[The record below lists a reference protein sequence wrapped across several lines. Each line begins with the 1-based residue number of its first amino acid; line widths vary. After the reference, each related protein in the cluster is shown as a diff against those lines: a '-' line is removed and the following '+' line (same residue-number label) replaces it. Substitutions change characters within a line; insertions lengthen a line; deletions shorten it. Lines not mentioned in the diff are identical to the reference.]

1 MSQTPPPHLHGTGL
15 SGEVGGPTF
24 GRVAIEASP
33 LLIGVTLLTLG
44 LGLLQSL
51 VGVRAAIEGFPT
63 AVTGILM
70 STYYMGFLAGALW
83 VPKVVADVGHIRAF
97 SALASTASV
106 AFLLHGVFVGPV
118 PWAILRLA
126 TGACMAGAM
135 VVAETW
141 LNGRSTDLTRGQLL
155 SLYMVVTFAALG
167 GGQFLLVVD
176 DPARIGLFVL
186 TSVLVSMAVVPIA
199 LSRHPAPGVEG
210 AEPASLR
217 EVFSGAP
224 LAIVGGISAGMAHGA
239 LIGMGAVFA
248 TAIGLPVSRVAAFMG
263 IALAGAI
270 VTQYPVGRLS
280 DRMDRRR
287 VILVAALLAGA
298 AATAA
303 GLLAGA
309 ERPAQ
314 LVAFGGVLGGF
325 TFPLYALSAA
335 HLNDRLDPRKIVAA
349 GSKLVLAYGIGA
361 ILGPVSVSVAM
372 TLAGPRAF
380 LWFQVGVHGVVA
392 VYATYRLSRWA
403 AVAAR
408 SPFAP
413 YPSGATPALVSLA
426 PEQMGAYD
434 SPEEGIVVDAG
445 GVAIRVRVR
454 GEGEGIVLIHDVASS
469 SRAWQRQVTGL
480 ARAGFRVIAYD
491 LRGHGESGDAPSYGL
506 RDHVQDL
513 EYVLDELNAG
523 SVHLVG
529 LGVGAVVAL
538 AFAEADPGRT
548 RSVALLSCAQTVI
561 PSTFRGRLDG
571 TVGTVLGGASQLVP
585 RGMLARRFAR
595 SMYDPRLHP
604 DRYNLLA
611 DDAERARP
619 PAVVATLAAKAPP
632 GRRMRAGGERLPR
645 APGMPTLVVL
655 GRRDPATSPTALR
668 RLREAFPAAKIEVL
682 PDASHHLVL
691 DNPHGFNALLKEFI
705 GEVVVSWR

>member
-1 MSQTPPPHLHGTGL
+1 MSQVPAPHLHGPGP
-15 SGEVGGPTF
+15 SAQIGGPTF
-24 GRVAIEASP
+24 GRVTVEASP

-70 STYYMGFLAGALW
+70 STYYIGFLGGALW
-83 VPKVVADVGHIRAF
+83 VPRVVADVGHIRAF
-97 SALASTASV
+97 TALASTASV
-106 AFLLHGVFVGPV
+106 AFLLHGVFVGPL

-126 TGACMAGAM
+126 AGACMAGAM

-141 LNGRSTDLTRGQLL
+141 LNGRSTDLTRGRLL
-155 SLYMVVTFAALG
+155 GLYMVVTFAALG
-167 GGQFLLVVD
+167 GGQFLLNID
-176 DPARIGLFVL
+176 DPSRIGPFVL
-186 TSVLVSMAVVPIA
+186 ATVLVSMSAVPIA
-199 LSRHPAPGVEG
+199 LSRHPAPGVED
-210 AEPASLR
+210 AEPATLR

-224 LAIVGGISAGMAHGA
+224 LAIVGAAAAGMASGA

-248 TAIGLPVSRVAAFMG
+248 TTIGLRVSQVATFMG
-263 IALAGAI
+263 VALAGAI

-287 VILVAALLAGA
+287 VILVSALLAGA
-298 AATAA
+298 AAVAA
-303 GLLAGA
+303 GFLAGP
-309 ERPAQ
+309 ERPMQ
-314 LVAFGGVLGGF
+314 LVAFGGVLGAF

-335 HLNDRLDPRKIVAA
+335 HLNDRLDPRVIVAA

-372 TLAGPRAF
+372 TLTGPLAF
-380 LWFQVGVHGVVA
+380 LWFLAGLHAVVA
-392 VYATYRLSRWA
+392 LYAAYRLSRWA

-413 YPSGATPALVSLA
+413 FPSGATPVLVSL
-426 PEQMGAYD
+426 
-434 SPEEGIVVDAG
+434 SPESIGVHDEPEEAIVVDAG

-454 GEGEGIVLIHDVASS
+454 GEGEPVVLVHDVASS
-469 SRAWQRQVTGL
+469 SRVWQRQVSGL

-491 LRGHGESGDAPSYGL
+491 LRGHGESGDAATYRLP
-506 RDHVQDL
+506 DHVQDL
-513 EYVLDELNAG
+513 EYVFEELALR
-523 SVHLVG
+523 SAHLVG
-529 LGVGAVVAL
+529 LGVGAVIAL
-538 AFAEADPGRT
+538 GFAAADPQRL
-548 RSVALLSCAQTVI
+548 RSLTLISCAQTVI
-561 PSTFRGRLDG
+561 PSGLRGRLDG
-571 TVGTVLGGASQLVP
+571 TVGAVLGNASQLIP

-619 PAVVATLAAKAPP
+619 AAVVGTLGAKAPP
-632 GRRMRAGGERLPR
+632 GRRARAEGERLPR
-645 APGMPTLVVL
+645 APETPTLIVV
-655 GRRDPATSPTALR
+655 GRRDPATSPTTLR
-668 RLREAFPAAKIEVL
+668 RLREAFPEARIEVL
-682 PDASHHLVL
+682 PDAAHHLVL
-691 DNPHGFNALLKEFI
+691 DNPHGFNALLKGFI
-705 GEVVVSWR
+705 GEVAATPR